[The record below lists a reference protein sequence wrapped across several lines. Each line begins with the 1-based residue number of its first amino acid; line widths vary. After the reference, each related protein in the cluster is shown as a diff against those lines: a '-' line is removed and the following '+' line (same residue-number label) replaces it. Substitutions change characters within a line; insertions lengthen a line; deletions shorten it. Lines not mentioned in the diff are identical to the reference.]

1 MWNDPVTNTPSI
13 VQTDF
18 GAWGQNLPGYGEA
31 YCSPTAMVMGL
42 YYLCS
47 NGFSQLGPGPY
58 DGQTSPTSPANNL
71 ERVIAGLARTSTDQ
85 APP

>member
-31 YCSPTAMVMGL
+31 YCGPTAMVMT
-42 YYLCS
+42 
-47 NGFSQLGPGPY
+47 QTVRPGAKDAP
-58 DGQTSPTSPANNL
+58 GEPA
-71 ERVIAGLARTSTDQ
+71 VTWC
-85 APP
+85 